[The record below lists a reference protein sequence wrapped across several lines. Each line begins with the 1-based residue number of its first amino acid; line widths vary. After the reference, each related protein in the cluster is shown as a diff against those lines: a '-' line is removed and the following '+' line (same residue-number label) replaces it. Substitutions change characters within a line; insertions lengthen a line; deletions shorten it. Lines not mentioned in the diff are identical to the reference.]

1 MIKSALLTIILL
13 GQAFVALMAM
23 ATVPEIKVR
32 IGKDLS
38 RISVKGTDVFN
49 ELHFQGQKKIYSGKT
64 TVNFNCIP
72 KVTSKIQSEKPVL
85 YASLRS
91 PTGII
96 AWDENHYQGDLLV
109 ITTKNQESCDLI
121 NRVPLETY
129 IKTLLTKEMNG
140 KWPIEALKAQAV
152 AARTY
157 AIHKM
162 KTNEVSKLVGHE
174 AYYDVENSEKH
185 QVTGTFFDTAKNS
198 DEATKDT
205 SGMILTTKSGNV
217 TPIFFHSKCGG
228 ITLRP
233 DQAWENKVE
242 GYESVECPF
251 CKNHGAKPW
260 NFVMERGSF
269 QKMLL
274 KFLKKDQGTAAKI
287 QVVPDE
293 QEKLALRFYVDDMLH
308 KVNKVNFRKFMGRNS
323 VPSNYFKIKIDGS
336 QAVFSGEGN
345 GHGVG
350 LCQFGALE
358 LADRGWD
365 YKKILAYYFPN
376 HQLKKLY

>member
-1 MIKSALLTIILL
+1 MIKRALILTTISFSLSALATI
-13 GQAFVALMAM
+13 
-23 ATVPEIKVR
+23 PNIKVR
-32 IGKDLS
+32 IGKDLLK
-38 RISVKGTDVFN
+38 ISVKGTDVFN
-49 ELHFQGQKKIYSGKT
+49 ELHFQGQKKVYSGKT
-64 TVNFNCIP
+64 TVNFNCVP
-72 KVTSKIQSEKPVL
+72 KTSTRIQSDHPVL
-85 YASLRS
+85 YASLKS

-96 AWDENHYQGDLLV
+96 AWEDNHYQGDLLV
-109 ITTKNQESCDLI
+109 VTTKNQESCDLI

-140 KWPIEALKAQAV
+140 KWPIEALKAQAI

-198 DEATKDT
+198 DDATKDT
-205 SGMILTTKSGNV
+205 TGLILTTKTGNI

-242 GYESVECPF
+242 GYESVDCPF

-260 NFVMERGSF
+260 NFVMERLNF

-274 KFLKKDQGTAAKI
+274 KFLKKDQLMSAKI

-293 QEKLALRFYVDDMLH
+293 QEKLALRFYVDDMLQ

-336 QAVFSGEGN
+336 QVVFSGEGN

>member
-1 MIKSALLTIILL
+1 MIKSALILITLIFALPGLATI
-13 GQAFVALMAM
+13 
-23 ATVPEIKVR
+23 PDIKVR
-32 IGKDLS
+32 IGKGLS

-49 ELHFQGQKKIYSGKT
+49 DLNFQGQKRAYSGKT
-64 TVNFNCIP
+64 TVNFNCVP
-72 KVTSKIQSEKPVL
+72 RLSSRIQSDRPVL
-85 YASLRS
+85 YASLKS
-91 PTGII
+91 STGII
-96 AWDENHYQGDLLV
+96 AWEGNHYQGDLLV
-109 ITTKNQESCDLI
+109 VTTKDQESCDLV

-162 KTNEVSKLVGHE
+162 QTNEVSRLVGHE

-198 DEATKDT
+198 DDATRDT
-205 SGMILTTKSGNV
+205 TGEILETKTGHI

-228 ITLRP
+228 ITLTP

-251 CKNHGAKPW
+251 CKNHGPKPW
-260 NFVMERGSF
+260 NFVMERSSF
-269 QKMLL
+269 QKDLL
-274 KFLKKDQGTAAKI
+274 KFLKKDQATAAKI

-293 QEKLALRFYVDDMLH
+293 HEKLALRFYVDDMLYKIS
-308 KVNKVNFRKFMGRNS
+308 KVKFRNFIGRNS
-323 VPSNYFKIKIDGS
+323 VPSNYFKIKIDGN
-336 QAVFSGEGN
+336 QVVFSGEGN

-350 LCQFGALE
+350 LCQFGALD
-358 LADRGWD
+358 LAERGWD
-365 YKKILAYYFPN
+365 YKKILAHYFPN
-376 HQLKKLY
+376 HILKKLY